1 MKNIYQDM
9 PKKFP
14 HYHQPDIMD
23 CGPTCLKMIAEHY
36 GRRYSLPYLRE
47 RCYLT
52 REGVSMLGISQG
64 AEAVGLRTLAVKI
77 DYQRL
82 SQEVPLPCIVHWNQ
96 THFVVVYKVSKNL
109 VYVSDPASS
118 LLQYPKADFLK
129 SWLAQGEIQGIALLL
144 EPTPDFY
151 QSTSEQP
158 TPQKG
163 FGYLR
168 HYLSPYRLWIVQ
180 ILLGLLL
187 GAVLQFL
194 FPFLT
199 QSIVDNG
206 IHNQNLGF
214 IQLVLVAQLML
225 FFSRVAVEVI
235 RTWLMLHLSSR
246 LNILLISDF
255 LAKLMRLPVSFFDS
269 KMTGDLMQRIGDQ
282 QRIQQFLSVSTLN
295 TLFSFINLLIF
306 GLILAFYNLLI
317 FSVFAIGSLLY
328 FAWILAFLK
337 RRKALDYQRFQQM
350 AGNQSSLIQ
359 LIQGMPEIKLQTCE
373 TSKRWAWERIQ
384 AKIFRLQI
392 KSTSLEQ
399 TQMIGSQVITEI
411 KNILI
416 TFISATAVLQ
426 GQMTLGMMLAVQ
438 YIIGQLNSPLQSLI
452 QFVQD
457 RQDAQISLDRLNEI
471 QELKNETDREFI
483 TTLLPENQ
491 TITLQNLS
499 FQYEGPA
506 SPKVLDNL
514 NLTIPEGKITAIVG
528 SSGSGKTTLLKL
540 LLKFYES
547 KDGEIRIG
555 TPKSSFQPPPKEG
568 ELIPFLSIGEGL
580 GVRLNHIHPH
590 TWRQRCG
597 TVMQDGYIFSDTIA
611 GNIAVDGENIDYPK
625 LLNAVKVANI
635 QEFIEG
641 LPLGYQTKIGA
652 EGLSLSGGQ
661 KQRILIARAVYKN
674 PEYLFF
680 DEATS
685 ALDANNERVIM
696 QNLQQFFQGKT
707 VVIIAHRLST
717 VKNADQIVVLE
728 KGKIMEQGTHQQL
741 TQMKGNYFELVR
753 NQLELSNV

>member
-1 MKNIYQDM
+1 M
-9 PKKFP
+9 
-14 HYHQPDIMD
+14 MD
-23 CGPTCLKMIAEHY
+23 CGPTCLKIIAEHH

-47 RCYLT
+47 QCYLT
-52 REGVSMLGISQG
+52 REGVSFLGISQG
-64 AEAVGLRTLAVKI
+64 AEAIGLRTLAVKI

-96 THFVVVYKVSKNL
+96 AHFVVVYKAKPPSPRRGSFSLSSLWRAQGEGSVF
-109 VYVSDPASS
+109 VSDPANG
-118 LLQYPKADFLK
+118 LLKYSQADFCK
-129 SWLAQGEIQGIALLL
+129 SWLTQGETQGVALLL
-144 EPTPDFY
+144 EPKPEFY
-151 QSTSEQP
+151 QKIDEDKP
-158 TPQKG
+158 TKSG
-163 FGYLR
+163 FGYIFN
-168 HYLSPYRLWIVQ
+168 YLTPYRQWVIQLV
-180 ILLGLLL
+180 LGLLL
-187 GAVLQFL
+187 GVVLQFL

-255 LAKLMRLPVSFFDS
+255 LAKLMRLPISFFDS

-295 TLFSFINLLIF
+295 TLFSLLNLVIF
-306 GLILAFYNLLI
+306 GLILGFYNLLI
-317 FSVFAIGSLLY
+317 FSVFAIGSGLY
-328 FAWILAFLK
+328 FVWVLAFLK

-373 TSKRWAWERIQ
+373 TPKRWAWERIQ

-392 KSTSLEQ
+392 KSTALEQ
-399 TQMIGSQVITEI
+399 TQMIGGQVINEV

-416 TFISATAVLQ
+416 TFLSATAVLNN
-426 GQMTLGMMLAVQ
+426 QMTLGMMLAVQ
-438 YIIGQLNSPLQSLI
+438 YIIGQLNAPLQNLI
-452 QFVQD
+452 QFVQE
-457 RQDAQISLDRLNEI
+457 RQDAQISLERLNEI
-471 QELKNETDREFI
+471 QELKNETDKEFI

-491 TITLQNLS
+491 TISLKNLT
-499 FQYEGPA
+499 FQYEGLA
-506 SPKVLDNL
+506 SPKVLADL
-514 NLTIPEGKITAIVG
+514 NLEILEGKVTAIVG
-528 SSGSGKTTLLKL
+528 TSGSGKTTLLKL
-540 LLKFYES
+540 LLKFYEPVS
-547 KDGEIRIG
+547 GDI
-555 TPKSSFQPPPKEG
+555 S
-568 ELIPFLSIGEGL
+568 LSGISL
-580 GVRLNHIHPH
+580 SHIHPH
-590 TWRQRCG
+590 IWRQRCG
-597 TVMQDGYIFSDTIA
+597 TVMQDGYIFSDTVA
-611 GNIAVDGENIDYPK
+611 GNIAIDGENIDYPK

-635 QEFIEG
+635 QDFIES

-674 PEYLFF
+674 PTYLFF

-707 VVIIAHRLST
+707 VIIIAHRLST

-728 KGKIMEQGTHQQL
+728 KGKIIEQGTHQQL
-741 TQMKGNYFELVR
+741 TQLKGNYFELVR
-753 NQLELSNV
+753 NQLELSN